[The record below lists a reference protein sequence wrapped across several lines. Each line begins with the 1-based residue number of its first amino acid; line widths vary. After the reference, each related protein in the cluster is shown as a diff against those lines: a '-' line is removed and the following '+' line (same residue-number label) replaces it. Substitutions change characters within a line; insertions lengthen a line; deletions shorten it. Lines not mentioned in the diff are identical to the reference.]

1 MHSNNLT
8 IGVAATG
15 TVAISTNDLTLQ
27 PGGNLDVITGW
38 TFNTNGFNLTVGGGA
53 TIAGTLN
60 GSSGKLI
67 SVTGDTGCTGTIDL
81 LNGDYTTNNLTLS
94 GSLTASGSE
103 TITVNAALTM
113 TGGTLGG
120 LPTTTY
126 TILVKTNW
134 SRTAG
139 TFNIANGT
147 VQFTGTGTIAGPPGV
162 GETFYKLVKG
172 GTGTTTFNS
181 TLTIMNSVFLNAG
194 ILADG
199 GSFNLFLGTPANAS
213 MVTWDS
219 QLGGT
224 FNGGLGTGAVH
235 FTNGE
240 ILINGNNTFW
250 NFYADIAA
258 DSIGHPV
265 TIYFQQGKT
274 QTVSNNFH
282 VLGTSTIAINLESDG
297 SLFIVPKGF
306 YNPPNHPTSTSA
318 THGTSAELYT
328 TVATQHDWRNSSH
341 RLGKRPV
348 ELGQSDRRYPGSQL
362 HR

>member
-1 MHSNNLT
+1 
-8 IGVAATG
+8 
-15 TVAISTNDLTLQ
+15 
-27 PGGNLDVITGW
+27 
-38 TFNTNGFNLTVGGGA
+38 
-53 TIAGTLN
+53 
-60 GSSGKLI
+60 
-67 SVTGDTGCTGTIDL
+67 
-81 LNGDYTTNNLTLS
+81 
-94 GSLTASGSE
+94 
-103 TITVNAALTM
+103 
-113 TGGTLGG
+113 
-120 LPTTTY
+120 
-126 TILVKTNW
+126 
-134 SRTAG
+134 
-139 TFNIANGT
+139 
-147 VQFTGTGTIAGPPGV
+147 
-162 GETFYKLVKG
+162 
-172 GTGTTTFNS
+172 
-181 TLTIMNSVFLNAG
+181 MNSVFLNAG

-240 ILINGNNTFW
+240 ILINGNNTFR

-274 QTVSNNFH
+274 QTVSSNFH
-282 VLGTSTIAINLESDG
+282 VLGTSTIAINLESDA
-297 SLFIVPKGF
+297 SLGIIPKGF
-306 YNPPNHPTSTSA
+306 YNPPNPQRPHRHKAYSVRTSPT
-318 THGTSAELYT
+318 GLYT

-348 ELGQSDRRYPGSQL
+348 ELGQSDRRHPRSQL